1 MGDLELAL
9 IIITCILG
17 SWLIFVIIGYIMII
31 ICNKRIKNKSR
42 TINILTA
49 QKLDCISAL
58 CNMIVDNKGDVP
70 DYIEDTLSSFSKDGL
85 KKIDTKERA
94 NIKDFLT
101 NTMNE
106 LYDIYENL
114 QVLERRS
121 FDNLKAS
128 VDEIDTLYRK
138 QVILYNTD
146 VDAYNYWIRFIPVR
160 LFNKI
165 FKVKKKEKII

>member
-9 IIITCILG
+9 IIIACILG

-58 CNMIVDNKGDVP
+58 CNMIVDNKGDVQ

-85 KKIDTKERA
+85 KKIDTKDYVLGKLNSDDRKVLDEA
-94 NIKDFLT
+94 IKTSVNIIDDYF
-101 NTMNE
+101 NMN
-106 LYDIYENL
+106 
-114 QVLERRS
+114 
-121 FDNLKAS
+121 FDKLMNK
-128 VDEIDTLYRK
+128 
-138 QVILYNTD
+138 YN
-146 VDAYNYWIRFIPVR
+146 
-160 LFNKI
+160 
-165 FKVKKKEKII
+165 

>member
-1 MGDLELAL
+1 
-9 IIITCILG
+9 
-17 SWLIFVIIGYIMII
+17 
-31 ICNKRIKNKSR
+31 
-42 TINILTA
+42 
-49 QKLDCISAL
+49 
-58 CNMIVDNKGDVP
+58 MIVDNKGDVP

-85 KKIDTKERA
+85 KKIGTKERA